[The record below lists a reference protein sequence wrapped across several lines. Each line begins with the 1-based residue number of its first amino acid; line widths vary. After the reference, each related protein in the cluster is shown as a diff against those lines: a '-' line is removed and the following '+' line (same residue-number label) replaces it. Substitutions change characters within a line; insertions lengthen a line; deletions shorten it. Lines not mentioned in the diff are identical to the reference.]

1 MDDPLL
7 TIRGLFRR
15 SKSDQ
20 GYTEYGYRGLEEIR
34 LKEKQIEE
42 LKKRIEDL
50 EKRIQPQH
58 NRIGI

>member
-1 MDDPLL
+1 MVE
-7 TIRGLFRR
+7 G
-15 SKSDQ
+15 

-34 LKEKQIEE
+34 LKDKQIEE

-50 EKRIQPQH
+50 EKKIQPQY

>member
-7 TIRGLFRR
+7 TIRSLFR
-15 SKSDQ
+15 KDPADK

-34 LKEKQIEE
+34 LKDKQIEE

-50 EKRIQPQH
+50 EKKIQPQH
-58 NRIGI
+58 NRIRI